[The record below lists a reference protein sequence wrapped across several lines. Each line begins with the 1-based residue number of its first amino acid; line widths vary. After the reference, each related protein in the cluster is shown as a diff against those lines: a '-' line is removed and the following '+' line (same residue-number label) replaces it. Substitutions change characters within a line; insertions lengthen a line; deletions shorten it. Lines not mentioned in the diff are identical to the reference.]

1 MINDGEKGRIVRE
14 GIDVAIVGKPNVGKS
29 SLMNA
34 LLRETR
40 AIVTEIPGTTRDTIE
55 ESVNIGGI
63 PVRLTDTA
71 GIRDTEDKIEQI
83 GIKRSW
89 ESIESADLVVLL
101 LDVSR
106 GLEQEDLEITDL
118 LKEFENK
125 KILILANKQDLDKK
139 IEISEIEDLL
149 PGSRI
154 LETSLTGEDDD
165 SIRQMENTIKEMVMG
180 GEVRQANSMMVTN
193 VRHLDLLKNCL
204 SAIGDAIDIT
214 RLAEPL
220 ELIEIDISRGYGFL
234 GEIIGEETSDDII
247 NEVFARFCLGK

>member
-1 MINDGEKGRIVRE
+1 MGCPVFYAQKRAFPKERSFVITFSFLFVFRLSGVCFFLFLRLFRRSPG
-14 GIDVAIVGKPNVGKS
+14 
-29 SLMNA
+29 
-34 LLRETR
+34 LLLSGLVFLLFGSRF
-40 AIVTEIPGTTRDTIE
+40 
-55 ESVNIGGI
+55 
-63 PVRLTDTA
+63 
-71 GIRDTEDKIEQI
+71 
-83 GIKRSW
+83 
-89 ESIESADLVVLL
+89 LVVLL

-165 SIRQMENTIKEMVMG
+165 SIRQMENTITDMVMG

-214 RLAEPL
+214 RLSEPL